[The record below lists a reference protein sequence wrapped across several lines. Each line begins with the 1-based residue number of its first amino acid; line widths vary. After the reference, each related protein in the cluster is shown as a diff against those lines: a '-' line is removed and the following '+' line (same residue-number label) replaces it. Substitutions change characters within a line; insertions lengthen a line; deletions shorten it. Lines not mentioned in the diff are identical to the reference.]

1 MANRKVSVAEARA
14 SLKDIVETVQRGY
27 RVAITRYGKVA
38 AYVISAA
45 DAEALD
51 ACKDQIESWRKQAQR
66 REP

>member
-27 RVAITRYGKVA
+27 RIAITRYGKVT
-38 AYVISAA
+38 AYVISVD

-51 ACKDQIESWRKQAQR
+51 GCKDEIERWRKMR
-66 REP
+66 GR